1 MPTWQRPTRTGDLGF
16 QHPSLA
22 RSCAVGDTGVNWRA
36 GHVPVECTFKQQ
48 GDDFTA
54 NADRCAA
61 PVDKTVDNLR
71 VAGTGENGRER
82 GARRERNA
90 VSLSEGPE
98 GSRRE
103 APTPSRQN
111 WRRRPDL
118 NRGWRCCR
126 ALPYHFAT
134 APIGCRCCGT
144 TNTASYQTPSG
155 QSRIRRA
162 ALPVASW
169 TPPDRGMIEVPPSG
183 NNSVVECDLAKVEV
197 AGSNPVSRSIFLYAR
212 GRYNQRFTRAVLL
225 L

>member
-1 MPTWQRPTRTGDLGF
+1 ME
-16 QHPSLA
+16 
-22 RSCAVGDTGVNWRA
+22 RA
-36 GHVPVECTFKQQ
+36 AK
-48 GDDFTA
+48 
-54 NADRCAA
+54 
-61 PVDKTVDNLR
+61 
-71 VAGTGENGRER
+71 
-82 GARRERNA
+82 RERNA

-118 NRGWRCCR
+118 NRGWRFCR
-126 ALPYHFAT
+126 PLPYHLAT
-134 APIGCRCCGT
+134 APIGRRCCGT

-183 NNSVVECDLAKVEV
+183 NNSVVECDLAQVEV

-212 GRYNQRFTRAVLL
+212 GRRSLRSVAWADGGSLRLLRSLALRQPASPKQRSCSGCEGGLAPLRRLST
-225 L
+225 